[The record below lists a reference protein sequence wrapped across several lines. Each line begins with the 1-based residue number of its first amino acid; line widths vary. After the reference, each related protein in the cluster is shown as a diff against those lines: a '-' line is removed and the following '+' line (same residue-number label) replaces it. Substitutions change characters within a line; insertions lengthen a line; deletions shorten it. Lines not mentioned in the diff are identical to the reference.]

1 MSRTTVPCAHQA
13 HDNLNRKRLVICC
26 DGTWNNSNDTDSPA
40 TNVSR
45 LAGAVAHKCCSGM
58 PQVIY
63 YHPGAGTES
72 SWVAKK
78 LGGLLGLGVVQD
90 IAETYRFICDNYN
103 PGDEIILIGFSRGAF
118 TARSVADM
126 ICNLGFLNRAG
137 LDHLGD
143 FFHDYSTWE
152 EWADEEKFDPSK
164 HLVGFC
170 IENYDQVQRRN
181 IAWKS
186 QNAANLATDTSV
198 QGEPP
203 GSMKQRPKEAKSFQ
217 ESMLSSG
224 GAKTA
229 PEYAKDLEDKMY
241 DGLLKQKQIL
251 WEKIRAAKTRAEIS
265 ALYRQELFDHRLALT
280 EKAKNGDSGFSYV
293 PCPAKVKAVG
303 VWDTVG
309 SLGVPKGPWRAVTG
323 GRSDDEIRFA
333 SLEMHPNVQHA
344 FHALALDEYRSAF
357 GPTLWELGAEN
368 TTTVLRQVWFAGN
381 HGDVGGGW
389 EDEQSANIALAWMAD
404 QLSSVGVEFSRPEM
418 QRVFYDVRASA
429 VPQAWGMAQI
439 HNPPPKTAALDVAV
453 SSATFNDPTP
463 RKPGLYYRDAT
474 VDKSGNVFTKFGRT
488 VKGWVGMG
496 PDRVK
501 LSTTE
506 ELVHPSVRLRY
517 QYKGSAPKGEE
528 GPYRCRALIQN
539 GYRLKEIPIPK
550 PRKAPSIESPEP
562 VYKAVSGNVAAFRND
577 SDLGDKSF
585 ADVPGTTP
593 LVRVQQPHE
602 ECDVVTLPPAQRGW
616 MWVRPAQG
624 KDEAEVKLYEEQIG
638 LWERLYMKV
647 QEELVD
653 WKPLYEARQAKLKA
667 AEDAKQWAAV
677 RVAGTA
683 ASGVGNLLAAPF
695 GAIRRWR
702 TSNPDAEAAVAQTIL
717 YNAVWG
723 YHDLI
728 VWLKGDVRKL
738 FP

>member
-143 FFHDYSTWE
+143 IFHDYSTWE
-152 EWADEEKFDPSK
+152 EWAGEKKFDPSK

-251 WEKIRAAKTRAEIS
+251 WEKIRAAKNRAEIS
-265 ALYRQELFDHRLALT
+265 ALYRQELFD
-280 EKAKNGDSGFSYV
+280 
-293 PCPAKVKAVG
+293 
-303 VWDTVG
+303 
-309 SLGVPKGPWRAVTG
+309 
-323 GRSDDEIRFA
+323 
-333 SLEMHPNVQHA
+333 
-344 FHALALDEYRSAF
+344 
-357 GPTLWELGAEN
+357 
-368 TTTVLRQVWFAGN
+368 
-381 HGDVGGGW
+381 
-389 EDEQSANIALAWMAD
+389 
-404 QLSSVGVEFSRPEM
+404 
-418 QRVFYDVRASA
+418 
-429 VPQAWGMAQI
+429 
-439 HNPPPKTAALDVAV
+439 
-453 SSATFNDPTP
+453 
-463 RKPGLYYRDAT
+463 
-474 VDKSGNVFTKFGRT
+474 
-488 VKGWVGMG
+488 
-496 PDRVK
+496 
-501 LSTTE
+501 
-506 ELVHPSVRLRY
+506 VHWP
-517 QYKGSAPKGEE
+517 
-528 GPYRCRALIQN
+528 
-539 GYRLKEIPIPK
+539 
-550 PRKAPSIESPEP
+550 
-562 VYKAVSGNVAAFRND
+562 
-577 SDLGDKSF
+577 
-585 ADVPGTTP
+585 
-593 LVRVQQPHE
+593 
-602 ECDVVTLPPAQRGW
+602 
-616 MWVRPAQG
+616 
-624 KDEAEVKLYEEQIG
+624 
-638 LWERLYMKV
+638 
-647 QEELVD
+647 
-653 WKPLYEARQAKLKA
+653 
-667 AEDAKQWAAV
+667 
-677 RVAGTA
+677 
-683 ASGVGNLLAAPF
+683 
-695 GAIRRWR
+695 
-702 TSNPDAEAAVAQTIL
+702 
-717 YNAVWG
+717 
-723 YHDLI
+723 
-728 VWLKGDVRKL
+728 
-738 FP
+738 